1 MPLIFITAFK
11 LTHMYEQSEE
21 IKKVLQKL
29 VVWFEMNDI
38 PIEDDACGSLYILGD
53 DFGKWKKRI
62 FGWNELTGEFGI
74 YNVNEWDA
82 YDARRNKRYWKVKS
96 IFPC

>member
-1 MPLIFITAFK
+1 
-11 LTHMYEQSEE
+11 MYEQSEE
-21 IKKVLQKL
+21 IKKVMKKL
-29 VVWFEMNDI
+29 VVWFQMNDI

-53 DFGKWKKRI
+53 DYGKWKKRI

-82 YDARRNKRYWKVKS
+82 CESRHFNTYWEERRKKD
-96 IFPC
+96 